1 MKMNGLKRSLAI
13 ASACLLLAPAAFAA
27 PQAKGDQIPNPMV
40 SYDTYAEAAKVL
52 GYAPLYLTKDSGYA
66 CTYISVIS
74 KELADLEFTKLGQPD
89 TVLRVRTALKKVNK
103 NNNLSGIYGAKWEKK
118 TVNGEEVQIAK
129 LGDQEYAAQWNNGK
143 YSFSVQA
150 RGLDGAG
157 FASLLSN
164 SLVDTTDHYF
174 LVVK

>member
-1 MKMNGLKRSLAI
+1 M
-13 ASACLLLAPAAFAA
+13 
-27 PQAKGDQIPNPMV
+27 
-40 SYDTYAEAAKVL
+40 
-52 GYAPLYLTKDSGYA
+52 
-66 CTYISVIS
+66 
-74 KELADLEFTKLGQPD
+74 
-89 TVLRVRTALKKVNK
+89 
-103 NNNLSGIYGAKWEKK
+103 
-118 TVNGEEVQIAK
+118 QIAK
-129 LGDQEYAAQWNNGK
+129 LGDKAYAAQWNNGK

>member
-1 MKMNGLKRSLAI
+1 
-13 ASACLLLAPAAFAA
+13 
-27 PQAKGDQIPNPMV
+27 MV
-40 SYDTYAEAAKVL
+40 DYDNYADAAKVL

-66 CTYISVIS
+66 CTHISLIS
-74 KELADLEFTKLGQPD
+74 KEMADLGFAKLGQPD
-89 TVLRVRTALKKVNK
+89 TTLRIRTALNKVNK
-103 NNNLSGIYGAKWEKK
+103 DNNLSGIYGAKWEKK